1 MAYQSIDTDGDGYY
15 DVGANTSAYS
25 WTTANWTSYISALD
39 SFQSDGVVVFAL
51 SNDNTKSDAD
61 ISAGLP
67 VLFPDLAEAWI
78 TVGNVL
84 VSGSTASSSN
94 TALQSAPCGSTA
106 EYCLVADG
114 NYIVSTDDDS
124 SEDYAA
130 LSGSSMAA
138 PQVSG
143 LVALLKQA
151 FPNHTPSNS
160 LTVSY

>member
-1 MAYQSIDTDGDGYY
+1 MQNNSWGFDEQYGAADIGVVSNYMTNNNLTGYETLVAYQSIDTDGDGYY

-25 WTTANWTSYISALD
+25 WTTANWTSYVSALD
-39 SFQSDGVVVFAL
+39 SLQSDGVVVFAL

-67 VLFPDLAEAWI
+67 VFQLGWAWI

-114 NYIVSTDDDS
+114 NYITSTDDDCR
-124 SEDYAA
+124 
-130 LSGSSMAA
+130 
-138 PQVSG
+138 
-143 LVALLKQA
+143 KT
-151 FPNHTPSNS
+151 TPH
-160 LTVSY
+160 